1 VTVLVSRSVMIDVTW
16 IVVVGSAVLLLE
28 LKLTTL
34 LPLLKSDVSDKIEA
48 VLTGSAALLLSGMTV
63 LDANS
68 DVELLLGVGADV
80 LQNV

>member
-1 VTVLVSRSVMIDVTW
+1 MIDVTW

>member
-1 VTVLVSRSVMIDVTW
+1 MTVLVSRSVMIDVTW